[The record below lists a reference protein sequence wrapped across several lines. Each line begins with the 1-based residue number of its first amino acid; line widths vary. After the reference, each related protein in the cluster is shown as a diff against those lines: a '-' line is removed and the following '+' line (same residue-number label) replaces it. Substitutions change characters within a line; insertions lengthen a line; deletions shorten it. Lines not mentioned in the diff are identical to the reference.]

1 MTISEHIKSQ
11 YFVNEEQLIRLA
23 PSQPPPLK
31 PTKRKGTPWTDEEH
45 NRFLEALEQYPAGP
59 WKLIAEHVRTRT
71 TRQTMTHAQRYRE
84 KIARRRRTLAEAGL
98 PELSIKDEPSNAS
111 TESAVEGSS
120 PVASAAG
127 RAVDR
132 PGALEDDSESDDEAN
147 TNDDDGDIEMK
158 AASAATTRDF
168 TLDHDVLDM
177 NNIEFEDIQ
186 DEELLL
192 SLLGATDPL
201 QFSEDDARWLTEHY
215 GTISLEGSEEMR
227 TSP

>member
-98 PELSIKDEPSNAS
+98 PELSIKDEPSS
-111 TESAVEGSS
+111 
-120 PVASAAG
+120 SAAG
-127 RAVDR
+127 ATTAATCTTG
-132 PGALEDDSESDDEAN
+132 P
-147 TNDDDGDIEMK
+147 TPMI
-158 AASAATTRDF
+158 AASIASSSAFMMSHYDF
-168 TLDHDVLDM
+168 DLDSID
-177 NNIEFEDIQ
+177 FEDIQ
-186 DEELLL
+186 DEVLLL
-192 SLLGATDPL
+192 SLVESCDLLP
-201 QFSEDDARWLTEHY
+201 FSEEDAHWLTEHY
-215 GTISLEGSEEMR
+215 GTIAL
-227 TSP
+227 